1 VGFGWAKP
9 VPVNPHAFRNP
20 RRGEILVAAAGP
32 ASNVFLAI
40 VAAILLRLM
49 IMSPIGGNL
58 GGAVVTLLI
67 SIASVNLYLAF
78 FNLIPIPPL
87 DGSRI
92 LSALL
97 PVRYAA
103 KYEAV
108 EKYGMTVVFALIVIG
123 GLIGFSFMSMIV
135 VPPARLIL
143 SLLLGVGF

>member
-1 VGFGWAKP
+1 
-9 VPVNPHAFRNP
+9 
-20 RRGEILVAAAGP
+20 
-32 ASNVFLAI
+32 
-40 VAAILLRLM
+40 M

-123 GLIGFSFMSMIV
+123 GLIGFSFISMIV
-135 VPPARLIL
+135 VPPARLLL